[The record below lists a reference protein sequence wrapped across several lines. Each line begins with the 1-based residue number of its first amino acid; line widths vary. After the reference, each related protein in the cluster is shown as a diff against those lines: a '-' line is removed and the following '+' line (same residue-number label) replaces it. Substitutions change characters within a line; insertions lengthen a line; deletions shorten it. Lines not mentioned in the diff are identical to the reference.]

1 MRKKLSILLII
12 AICLT
17 IQSLAQSRIYGG
29 LCIGTN
35 ATSLIKTLRVSLPTG
50 NQFYPQYVHEM
61 EFQLTRQRPISAFV
75 GYQKNKFTTE
85 IELIVNSSSSNQHS
99 EDGLDFPFFPP
110 FGDGKPYTRF
120 YSSKTQE
127 TAVTSRVLYTL
138 AACQFS
144 PYLALGINL
153 SHTGLTYF
161 YEEDYEDE
169 RTTISAQ
176 LYDNISGGLYLGLG
190 FDVELI
196 QDLNLRAEG
205 GYYATRYSPNEIDI
219 QVLYTDKNTS
229 EITTKHTESRYP
241 LTIHNSTKNISTLL
255 PMAKIGLTYNFKNIK
270 P

>member
-1 MRKKLSILLII
+1 MRKTLLILLII
-12 AICLT
+12 TLCLT
-17 IQSLAQSRIYGG
+17 RQSLAQSRIYGG
-29 LCIGTN
+29 LSFGTN

-75 GYQKNKFTTE
+75 GYQKNKFATE
-85 IELIVNSSSSNQHS
+85 IELIVHSSSSNQHS

-120 YSSKTQE
+120 YSSKSQE
-127 TAVTSRVLYTL
+127 TAITSRVLYTL
-138 AACQFS
+138 TAGRVS
-144 PYLALGINL
+144 PYLAFGINL
-153 SHTGLTYF
+153 SHTGLTYL

-169 RTTISAQ
+169 RTTITAK

-190 FDVELI
+190 FDIKLI

-205 GYYATRYSPNEIDI
+205 GYYATNYSPNEIDI
-219 QVLYTDKNTS
+219 QVLYMDKNTN
-229 EITTKHTESRYP
+229 ETTTKHIESRYP

-255 PMAKIGLTYNFKNIK
+255 PMAKIGLTYNFKKIK